1 MELLNIRKK
10 IVEFKRLLF
19 ISKNIFDNSKSKT
32 KKIHRILHVSMR
44 VLYYTEL

>member
-32 KKIHRILHVSMR
+32 KNTQDIACIYACVIL
-44 VLYYTEL
+44 Y